1 VVIPSSVKTIG
12 EWAFDECY
20 GLEKV
25 VISEG
30 VEEICKS
37 AFRRCTNLCEVAI
50 PSSVK
55 TIHEYAF
62 VGCDN
67 LKAIYVPKGKVDFY
81 KECLQ
86 SEMRWLVVEEG
97 SDLPVK
103 GENFIA
109 KDLSFA
115 PSLRLVVPKN
125 NTDSDIL
132 SAAKEH
138 LEECSKSAI
147 IKWVLDSLNSI
158 TDSAEPYDAE

>member
-109 KDLSFA
+109 KDLLFA
-115 PSLRLVVPKN
+115 PSLRMVVSKDEA
-125 NTDSDIL
+125 DSDIL
-132 SAAKEH
+132 SAAKKH
-138 LEECSKSAI
+138 LEQFSKSVI
-147 IKWVLDSLNSI
+147 IEWVLENLDSI
-158 TDSAEPYDAE
+158 TDSQKPYEGV